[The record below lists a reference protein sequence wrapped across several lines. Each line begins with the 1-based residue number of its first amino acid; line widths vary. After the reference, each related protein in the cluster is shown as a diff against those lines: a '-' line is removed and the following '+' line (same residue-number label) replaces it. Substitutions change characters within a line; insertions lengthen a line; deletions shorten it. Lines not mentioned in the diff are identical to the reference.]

1 LLQVLRDLAD
11 GKMPGGF
18 ENGDAFSEMAA
29 ALGLPLDVDETQD
42 AFIYTAD
49 VPGLEKGDL
58 KVTPRL
64 LWAAQVLHAS
74 AGRGRPQCA
83 STLRASLTHACHL
96 LDAASGRLLAA
107 AGRL

>member
-1 LLQVLRDLAD
+1 LAD

-58 KVTPRL
+58 KVTPRRCGLRKCCML
-64 LWAAQVLHAS
+64 LQVV
-74 AGRGRPQCA
+74 
-83 STLRASLTHACHL
+83 
-96 LDAASGRLLAA
+96 A
-107 AGRL
+107 AGSVPARCVPA